1 VTDDAAKSARHS
13 LAAFSRWAKTD
24 PTERQAQMS
33 ELGKASAA
41 KRKAARE
48 AAGLPEPR
56 RRSQA
61 APLPSAEEL
70 APYLEAVDAQPR
82 ETPLSYD
89 LRYRE
94 ATLHLRLDIAAQ
106 TVAAIKRSAAK

>member
-1 VTDDAAKSARHS
+1 MSDDDAKSARHR
-13 LAAFSRWAKTD
+13 LAGLARSAKMT
-24 PTERQAQMS
+24 PTERAAHASMM
-33 ELGKASAA
+33 GKASVAS
-41 KRKAARE
+41 RRAARE

-70 APYLEAVDAQPR
+70 APYLEALDAEAR
-82 ETPLSYD
+82 DVPLSYD
-89 LRYRE
+89 GRYRE
-94 ATLHLRLDIAAQ
+94 AALRLKLDIAAQ